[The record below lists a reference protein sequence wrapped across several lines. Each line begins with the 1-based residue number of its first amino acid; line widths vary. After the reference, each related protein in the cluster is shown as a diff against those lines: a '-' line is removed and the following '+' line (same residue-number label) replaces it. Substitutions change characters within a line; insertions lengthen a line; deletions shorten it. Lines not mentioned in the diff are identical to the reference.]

1 MILFCDLQCVPS
13 GLIMIERNDDESL
26 GFAEPDRV
34 DKKRPIRFLNTFWAR
49 SSTSDSRLVTRRHKL
64 SYTFWGGNPSPAEPF
79 LLAETLARHSA
90 VSEAGYFC

>member
-34 DKKRPIRFLNTFWAR
+34 DKKRPIGFLNTFVCKQR
-49 SSTSDSRLVTRRHKL
+49 SP
-64 SYTFWGGNPSPAEPF
+64 GIEI
-79 LLAETLARHSA
+79 
-90 VSEAGYFC
+90 